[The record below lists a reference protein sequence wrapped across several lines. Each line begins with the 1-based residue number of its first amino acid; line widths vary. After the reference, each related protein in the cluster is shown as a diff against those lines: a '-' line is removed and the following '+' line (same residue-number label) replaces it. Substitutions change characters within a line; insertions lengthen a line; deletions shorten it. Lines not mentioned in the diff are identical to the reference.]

1 MSRLGSYKNT
11 AFSESQKFLVLDP
24 STSSASLVLASELVA
39 YITPKIGSVLAET
52 TRLSAQNT
60 DYKVGEMIQTSGSIS
75 IGDGLA
81 SVYLVVA
88 GGDGDFPMINGND
101 LLIIVGDDALREQL
115 ISILSGQGASLVS
128 MEGGPTVEVAVTAA
142 EAAILN
148 RVIRVTSRTEM
159 KAYDVPAN
167 YQFSLE
173 EGGRSGLFVVKAGTP
188 PADTEEGI
196 YIVLTNG
203 NYAERISSGTVNVTW
218 FGAVGDG
225 VTNSTAAFT
234 AAKTFGI
241 PFVPYFSSGYF
252 VTTVLGD
259 FLCKRISPISGGGS
273 VEYDATYGGYVF
285 AGVGVPNANGVP
297 PSDPR
302 HLLEVTND
310 PTQDGP
316 TGQLVRINSY
326 GAASFGNNV
335 HFCRYYGNINTP
347 AAIGSGAFIMSTG
360 YRGHDGADLS
370 QSACAF
376 QVLATETWAPGSHG
390 SKFQFQT
397 TAQGSTVR
405 TQALEIDNRIIAYR
419 DLVINESSGSLLAG
433 VGTGSNHQIRK
444 LLTNDSNAAILTIG
458 NSGSGALALF
468 YAVSNQGSNA
478 ANAAIKMGNDGVTG
492 RSINAG
498 GTINASGADY
508 AEYMRKASGC
518 GTILKGDIVGV
529 NSNGELTDKF
539 SESISFL
546 VKSTDPSYVGGDK
559 WGSKENLGLSEPDSD
574 SETYEK
580 DIVIFKEALE
590 AERVNWDRMA
600 YCGQVP
606 INCTALV
613 GEYVIPV
620 KGNSDLISYISKEK
634 PSFEEYMICVGKVIK
649 IEDKP
654 VIIVKVS

>member
-1 MSRLGSYKNT
+1 MQFRTFFAQDESGNTVSGATISVYEDGTVTLATVYDSVGAVITNPLTSDSTGKFEFAMPNGRYDMAVVAATKNYSAKADFFDATQAVIDVEGFSTSASDSANAALNSETNAGNSATVSSNQASLAEGYKNT
-11 AFSESQKFLVLDP
+11 
-24 STSSASLVLASELVA
+24 
-39 YITPKIGSVLAET
+39 VLAEV
-52 TRLSAQNT
+52 NNH
-60 DYKVGEMIQTSGSIS
+60 VI
-75 IGDGLA
+75 
-81 SVYLVVA
+81 
-88 GGDGDFPMINGND
+88 
-101 LLIIVGDDALREQL
+101 
-115 ISILSGQGASLVS
+115 LVS
-128 MEGGPTVEVAVTAA
+128 
-142 EAAILN
+142 
-148 RVIRVTSRTEM
+148 SRTEM
-159 KAYDVPAN
+159 KAYDVPAGV
-167 YQFSLE
+167 QFSLE
-173 EGGRSGLFVVKAGTP
+173 EGGRSGLFVVKVGTP
-188 PADTEEGI
+188 PADTEEGL
-196 YIVLTNG
+196 YVVLTNG

-225 VTNSTAAFT
+225 ATDSTAAFT
-234 AAKTFGI
+234 AALTFGI

-285 AGVGVPNANGVP
+285 AGAGVPNANGVP

-302 HLLEVTND
+302 HLLELTND

-405 TQALEIDNRIIAYR
+405 TQAFEIDNRIIAYR

-458 NSGSGALALF
+458 NSGSGALAVF

-498 GTINASGADY
+498 GTINAGGADY
-508 AEYMRKASGC
+508 AEYMRKADSC
-518 GTILKGDIVGV
+518 GTVSKGDIVGV
-529 NSNGELTDKF
+529 DSNGELTDKF

-559 WGSKENLGLSEPDSD
+559 WGSKENLGLSEPDTN
-574 SETYEK
+574 SETYEE
-580 DIVIFKEALE
+580 DIVTFKEALE
-590 AERVNWDRMA
+590 AERVKWDRIA
-600 YCGQVP
+600 FCGQVP
-606 INCTALV
+606 VNCEATV
-613 GEYVIPV
+613 GDYIVPV
-620 KGNSDLISYISKEK
+620 EGLSNSISYVSKSN

-649 IEDKP
+649 IEDNP
-654 VIIVKVS
+654 IIIVKVS